1 MAQAQVQDL
10 INQVAIVDLIANFS
24 SLTKA
29 GSTYKTI
36 CPNHGDNSP
45 SLSIN
50 SSKQIYKCFVCD
62 HGGNALDYLIW
73 AQKFSYPQAITYLAN
88 FSGLNPSDYLD
99 QNQNDQANKDPIIT
113 KYLEAMKL
121 IHNTCAYNLDLYTQ
135 SDQNLKQYLTTRGL
149 TNNLIT
155 HFEIGYLDQNAY
167 QILTKRIDQATLMNL
182 GLINENG
189 RPIYHK
195 RLIFPIK
202 DPQGNPIA
210 ISGRTLEQVSDQNVK
225 YLHSKASRIFQK
237 DHSLYHYDQAK
248 TNQTLYLCEGFMD
261 VVGLKRCGYN
271 NGVALMGLDLGLNRL
286 KLLNHHDLII
296 CFDQDQAGKQA
307 AFNLVQKLI
316 ATNPLIKVVSFNDPQ
331 AKDIDELSLKNPTL
345 AKQVLDQPLDGVA
358 FSYQFCFQNLDWNN
372 PQLVK
377 NALNQFQSVIA
388 HDPTLVQ
395 IYQQRLM
402 QDYHFQYQFLFQPT
416 QSATKTK
423 PHINLTGADL
433 VLLSCFQNPDWIDQP
448 QIYQALIAYPWN
460 DVQKWKIIKA
470 LILKQPLNPTQ
481 IKSFLDLIK
490 NHRHQLHPDP
500 QSLLKA
506 LTIPKSVPN
515 SIKTL

>member
-1 MAQAQVQDL
+1 
-10 INQVAIVDLIANFS
+10 
-24 SLTKA
+24 
-29 GSTYKTI
+29 
-36 CPNHGDNSP
+36 
-45 SLSIN
+45 
-50 SSKQIYKCFVCD
+50 
-62 HGGNALDYLIW
+62 
-73 AQKFSYPQAITYLAN
+73 
-88 FSGLNPSDYLD
+88 
-99 QNQNDQANKDPIIT
+99 
-113 KYLEAMKL
+113 MKL

-358 FSYQFCFQNLDWNN
+358 FSYQFCFQNLD
-372 PQLVK
+372 
-377 NALNQFQSVIA
+377 
-388 HDPTLVQ
+388 
-395 IYQQRLM
+395 
-402 QDYHFQYQFLFQPT
+402 
-416 QSATKTK
+416 
-423 PHINLTGADL
+423 
-433 VLLSCFQNPDWIDQP
+433 
-448 QIYQALIAYPWN
+448 
-460 DVQKWKIIKA
+460 
-470 LILKQPLNPTQ
+470 
-481 IKSFLDLIK
+481 
-490 NHRHQLHPDP
+490 
-500 QSLLKA
+500 
-506 LTIPKSVPN
+506 
-515 SIKTL
+515 